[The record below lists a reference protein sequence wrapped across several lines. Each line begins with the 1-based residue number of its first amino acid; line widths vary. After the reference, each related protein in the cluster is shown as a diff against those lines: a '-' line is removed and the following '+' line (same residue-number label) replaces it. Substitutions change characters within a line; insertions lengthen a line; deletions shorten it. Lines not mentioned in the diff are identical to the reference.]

1 MVDLCTWTTLCTFL
15 IYYTDVM
22 GEDVYE
28 GDPSA
33 PQNSTEFIN
42 YQTGFKMGCYGLVEY
57 SIFMSLGSAIIEKFD
72 LFEKIPIKNIYALS
86 YGIGK
91 SEKNS
96 SLKSNAPQKDMKFLV
111 LPTRFGSNF
120 ICF

>member
-1 MVDLCTWTTLCTFL
+1 
-15 IYYTDVM
+15 M

-91 SEKNS
+91 SEKIIPKVERASKRYEISCVNYS
-96 SLKSNAPQKDMKFLV
+96 FRKQFYI
-111 LPTRFGSNF
+111 FF
-120 ICF
+120 

>member
-1 MVDLCTWTTLCTFL
+1 MKLIKRNIPIELGTLCLVDLCTWTTLCTFL

-22 GEDVYE
+22 GEDVYQ

-91 SEKNS
+91 FGFSRKN
-96 SLKSNAPQKDMKFLV
+96 LYHYF
-111 LPTRFGSNF
+111 
-120 ICF
+120 